1 MVMTKEQTDEN
12 GLEFLS
18 ARIRKG
24 LPAAFRA
31 TVPPGYKIGHVL
43 SAAIDLWVDLPEDV
57 RLHLLAPGNK
67 DSFVE
72 AVQGIVDA
80 ALQKR
85 TLPGKPRKK
94 RAVAARRNDH
104 TDPK

>member
-1 MVMTKEQTDEN
+1 MVMTKDDMCEN
-12 GLEFLS
+12 DLEFLS

-31 TVPPGYKIGHVL
+31 TVPVGYKKGHVL
-43 SAAIDLWVDLPEDV
+43 AAAIDLWIDLPEDV

-94 RAVAARRNDH
+94 REAAAGRSGH
-104 TDPK
+104 KDPE

>member
-1 MVMTKEQTDEN
+1 MKQEDFDNLPAEN
-12 GLEFLS
+12 LAGRVP
-18 ARIRKG
+18 AG
-24 LPAAFRA
+24 LPDRFRA
-31 TVPPGYKIGHVL
+31 TVPDGYKIGHAL
-43 SAAIDLWVDLPEDV
+43 AAAANLWIDLPEDV

-72 AVQGIVDA
+72 AVRGIVDA

-94 RAVAARRNDH
+94 REAAGGRSGH
-104 TDPK
+104 TGQE